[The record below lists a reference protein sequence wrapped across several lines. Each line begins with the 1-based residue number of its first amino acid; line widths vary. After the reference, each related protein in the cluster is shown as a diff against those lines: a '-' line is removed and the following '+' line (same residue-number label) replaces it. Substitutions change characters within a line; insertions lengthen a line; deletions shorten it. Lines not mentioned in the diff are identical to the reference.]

1 MENLL
6 KDSYFWTKAKADAHR
21 MLHILHGALPGPPVQ
36 SHNSLCWKTTFKV
49 CLKNGVLSVVL
60 GKYYYS
66 HAFSSG
72 NDVINDTRAYYV
84 NMLTDRMTEGVDTN
98 YVCIP
103 RIFLAGFPKSGSTFL
118 ADSVTSHTKIF
129 NGMTKEPKWWV
140 PTPRGPNN
148 SPFKATVLYV
158 AKYLLQYVDHSNW
171 YAEQDSEVTLIDSSP
186 NLIAQWSNIGIEETF
201 EDACLLPAVF
211 STFLSNPHFII
222 IMRNPVE
229 FLYSAF
235 WCSCSST
242 IFHNYNLDTA
252 EAKRGPNVFHTM
264 VVRHLNEFQK
274 CHKIFSVEQCILNQ
288 SFIVDK
294 HPQDFHCGF
303 VSLDFA
309 VYYVHLV
316 KWLSVFP
323 RENFFFIHGED
334 FFKNPAQILKDIWR
348 YLGLTEPGLSIYTLF
363 QPSPNKNSQ
372 QRYNYHTDT
381 NLQMLPETRVL
392 LEEFFEPFNKILA
405 ELLNDRR
412 FLYKEPTF

>member
-1 MENLL
+1 MLTACFRSFMELFQDHL
-6 KDSYFWTKAKADAHR
+6 F
-21 MLHILHGALPGPPVQ
+21 
-36 SHNSLCWKTTFKV
+36 KTIIVFAGRLRLRYV
-49 CLKNGVLSVVL
+49 KNGVLSVVL

-66 HAFSSG
+66 HEFSSG

-98 YVCIP
+98 YVCIS

-252 EAKRGPNVFHTM
+252 EAKRGSNVFHSM
-264 VVRHLNEFQK
+264 VVRRLNEFQK
-274 CHKIFSVEQCILNQ
+274 CHKIFSVERCILNQ

-316 KWLSVFP
+316 KWL
-323 RENFFFIHGED
+323 RL
-334 FFKNPAQILKDIWR
+334 AQSIS
-348 YLGLTEPGLSIYTLF
+348 GLTPNTAVYTFQVAAVGTNGVTGPFSNPVMHLYLVNAKTVCMVPDLPSTDYIYGTWKT
-363 QPSPNKNSQ
+363 S
-372 QRYNYHTDT
+372 
-381 NLQMLPETRVL
+381 ME
-392 LEEFFEPFNKILA
+392 LA
-405 ELLNDRR
+405 
-412 FLYKEPTF
+412 P